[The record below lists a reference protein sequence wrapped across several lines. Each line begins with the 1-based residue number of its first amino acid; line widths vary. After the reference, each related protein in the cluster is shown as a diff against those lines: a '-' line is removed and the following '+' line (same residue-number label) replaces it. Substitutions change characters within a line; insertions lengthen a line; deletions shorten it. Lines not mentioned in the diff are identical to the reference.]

1 MSLSSRRNVA
11 QPAAMRHAI
20 RIPDFE
26 PVILSAD
33 DELPVN
39 LRLLLRY
46 ATAPEPEAFA
56 VAMEQALR
64 AFPHLTGV
72 RSGDRIIP
80 SPAGAKIAWDDTDTP
95 ESSVR
100 TTFAELSRRYFL
112 TGESECEMF
121 SAQVTRHLPEGSA
134 WLGLSVSHR
143 ALDGTGLG
151 WFFAHLGAALH
162 GAQAP
167 PVRHDRA
174 CTEVPR
180 DGAAGIPEGYGD
192 LRVAS
197 ESLARELAMAAEALV
212 VFVPSAE
219 LERRFGTLSQVHS
232 RFALTAWLCAEVTA
246 ADPALDRVALWCN
259 ARARRLV
266 PLEYTGNAGCYS
278 PFAHDR
284 PIAEQLQA
292 LTRREG
298 AARIAATYRAVKG
311 SPSPIGWNGF
321 AEGFIQCNLIAA
333 PSSVADLGRGR
344 PSWGALLSRNSAG
357 LRIAP
362 AADGTGWIVECSFA
376 APVLERLR
384 ERLPAAF
391 PHTAFWNGG
400 TS

>member
-1 MSLSSRRNVA
+1 MSLSGRRIFA
-11 QPAAMRHAI
+11 QPAAMPHAI
-20 RIPDFE
+20 RVTDFE
-26 PVILSAD
+26 PVNLSAD
-33 DELPVN
+33 DDLPVN

-56 VAMEQALR
+56 VAMERALQ

-72 RSGDRIIP
+72 RSGDQIVP
-80 SPAGAKIAWDDTDTP
+80 SPDGAKIAWEDTDAP
-95 ESSVR
+95 ESSER
-100 TTFAELSRRYFL
+100 TAFAELSRRYFL
-112 TGESECEMF
+112 TGEGEGEMF
-121 SAQVTRHLPEGSA
+121 SALVTRHLPGGAA

-162 GAQAP
+162 GTEPP

-180 DGAAGIPEGYGD
+180 DGALGIPEGYGD

-197 ESLARELAMAAEALV
+197 ENFARELAMAADALV
-212 VFVPSAE
+212 VFVPSAD
-219 LERRFGTLSQVHS
+219 LERRSGTLSPVHS
-232 RFALTAWLCAEVTA
+232 RFALTAWLCAEATA

-259 ARARRLV
+259 ARAKRLV
-266 PLEYTGNAGCYS
+266 PPEYTGNAGCYL

-284 PIAEQLQA
+284 PIAEQLLA
-292 LTRREG
+292 MTRREG
-298 AARIAATYRAVKG
+298 AARIAATYRVIKG
-311 SPSPIGWNGF
+311 SPSPLGWNGF

-333 PSSVADLGRGR
+333 PASVADLGRGR
-344 PSWGALLSRNSAG
+344 PGWGALLSRNSAG
-357 LRIAP
+357 FRIAP

-384 ERLPAAF
+384 ERIPAAF

-400 TS
+400 SS